1 MTKPPAGVPFVALL
15 AALLVMGCAAAWA
28 GPEGAGDPTLRTK
41 RVSVTST
48 GAEVGRDSVSPAVSD
63 DGRIVAF
70 YSKSPKLVP
79 GDTNGESDVFVHDR
93 DTGITERVSVSS
105 TGEEGNGLSFIPEL
119 SGDGR
124 FVAFQSLATNFVDD
138 DTNDGT
144 DIFVHDRETG
154 TTELVSVG
162 MDGSVGNFFSFQS
175 ALSQDG
181 RFIAFA
187 SFAGNLTDGPNGDGA
202 DVFVRDMQEG
212 TTELVSIGL
221 NGEPA
226 DFPDSFAP
234 SISADGNIVAF
245 DSDATNIVEND
256 TNFAADSFVRNM
268 TTGETVRVSVNSQG
282 GQGKWGGVDPEL
294 TADGGAVLFSSESR
308 LAPGDEGRSPDAFV
322 HDLATGE
329 TKRVSRGIGGELLD
343 GEAFGTGI
351 SDDGRFVSYVSPAT
365 NIVPG
370 DTNGDYD
377 HFRFDMETGE
387 TVRMSVNS
395 RGRQAKGDKGIFIQG
410 EISGDGRFY
419 VWESAATNLVRND
432 GNNKYDVFIRGPYED
447 G

>member
-1 MTKPPAGVPFVALL
+1 MKRALVVTIAVLSAMSLIVAGSAS
-15 AALLVMGCAAAWA
+15 
-28 GPEGAGDPTLRTK
+28 GAPSGLGLPSLRTE
-41 RVSVTST
+41 RVSVASDGT
-48 GAEVGRDSVSPAVSD
+48 EVGRDSLTPAVSD

-93 DTGITERVSVSS
+93 DSGITERVSVSS

-124 FVAFQSLATNFVDD
+124 FVAFQSLATNFVEG
-138 DTNDGT
+138 DTNDGS

-162 MDGSVGNFFSFQS
+162 SNGEVGNFFSFQS

-226 DFPDSFAP
+226 NFPDSFAP
-234 SISADGNIVAF
+234 SISADGSIVAF
-245 DSDATNIVEND
+245 DSDATNLVEGD
-256 TNFAADSFVRNM
+256 TNSAADSFVRNM
-268 TTGETVRVSVNSQG
+268 TTRVTVRVSVNSQG
-282 GQGKWGGVDPEL
+282 SEGRWGGVDPEL
-294 TADGGAVLFSSESR
+294 TADGGAVLFTSESR
-308 LAPGDEGRSPDAFV
+308 LAPGDTGRSPDAFV
-322 HDLATGE
+322 HDLGTGK
-329 TKRVSRGIGGELLD
+329 TKRVSRAMGGELLD
-343 GEAFGTGI
+343 REAFGTGI
-351 SDDGRFVSYVSPAT
+351 SDDGRFASFVTAASNV
-365 NIVPG
+365 VPG
-370 DTNGDYD
+370 DTNEDWD
-377 HFRFDMETGE
+377 HFRYDRQTGV
-387 TVRMSVNS
+387 TVRISVNS
-395 RGRQAKGDKGIFIQG
+395 RGRQAKGDKGIYIQG

-432 GNNKYDVFIRGPYED
+432 ENNKYDVFIRGPYGD